1 MSLIAGIEWMVVIL
15 ALGFLAMLGNLV
27 ERRWRA
33 QGLDQWVPTY
43 VAGMPHRCPDVDE
56 PLDVFIAVCDHYEPE
71 TGKTNFATALSRV
84 DAWAETYPQLY
95 DQFRDVDG
103 RPPQH
108 TFFYP
113 QDEYRPE
120 YLDRL
125 APLIRD
131 GYGDVD
137 VHLHHHDDTPDGF
150 REKLE
155 VFRNLLYH
163 RHGLLRKDP
172 RTGEIVYGFIHG
184 NWSLCNSRRDGC
196 WCGVDHEL
204 PILLDTGCYAD
215 FTFPSAPSDTQPQ
228 TINQIYYA
236 FDQPGQRKSHNRG
249 RRAIVGRAAPE
260 GGLLMIQGPLRFD
273 WGRRKWGLAPR
284 IENGDLLSSHPP
296 RISRLDNWLSAGVV
310 VGGRP
315 DWRFVKLHTHGC
327 KPGNLELWLDG
338 AVRQFHA
345 DLANRHRQHPNFRYH
360 YVTAWEMAQLVH
372 IAEQGSRRFPWQAPA
387 ANGES
392 LAATAACGT

>member
-1 MSLIAGIEWMVVIL
+1 MVIEDGMPLTVGIEWIVVIL
-15 ALGFLAMLGNLV
+15 ALGVLAIIGNII
-27 ERRWRA
+27 ERRIRA

-43 VAGMPHRCPDVDE
+43 LAEMPHRQPAADE

-71 TGKTNFATALSRV
+71 TGKVDRATALSRV

-95 DQFRDVDG
+95 ARYCDVDG

-120 YLDRL
+120 YLERL
-125 APLIRD
+125 SPLIRE
-131 GYGDVD
+131 GFGDVD
-137 VHLHHHDDTPDGF
+137 VHLHHHDDSPDGF

-172 RTGEIVYGFIHG
+172 LTGQIVYGFIHG

-236 FDQPGQRKSHNRG
+236 FDQPGERKSHNRG
-249 RRAIVGRAAPE
+249 LRAAVGSAAPDN
-260 GGLLMIQGPLRFD
+260 GLLMIQGPLRFD
-273 WGRRKWGLAPR
+273 WGRRKWGVVPR
-284 IENGDLLSSHPP
+284 IENGDLLASHPP
-296 RISRLDNWLSAGVV
+296 RLSRLGNWLS
-310 VGGRP
+310 
-315 DWRFVKLHTHGC
+315 T
-327 KPGNLELWLDG
+327 
-338 AVRQFHA
+338 
-345 DLANRHRQHPNFRYH
+345 
-360 YVTAWEMAQLVH
+360 
-372 IAEQGSRRFPWQAPA
+372 S
-387 ANGES
+387 
-392 LAATAACGT
+392 